1 MPLKFLINI
10 FRSPVG
16 IVGPILQ
23 WPLGKACMLSRAEDR
38 TRHTNCYKTVNYIK
52 QKPRDAPNKP
62 MEFQINF
69 DVKSQE
75 D

>member
-1 MPLKFLINI
+1 
-10 FRSPVG
+10 
-16 IVGPILQ
+16 
-23 WPLGKACMLSRAEDR
+23 MLSRAEDR

-69 DVKSQE
+69 DVKSRE
-75 D
+75 DKPRIKTDIAPLINELS